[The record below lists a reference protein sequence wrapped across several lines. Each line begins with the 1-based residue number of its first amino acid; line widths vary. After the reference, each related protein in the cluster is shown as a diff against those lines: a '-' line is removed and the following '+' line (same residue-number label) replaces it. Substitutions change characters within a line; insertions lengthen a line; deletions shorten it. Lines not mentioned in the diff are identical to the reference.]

1 MCDVKLSTTELLLL
15 RVKGELVTWLEQH
28 LKCCADCR
36 EADRKIREAHK
47 EGRLLEGFDYEW
59 RQELLRTGHA

>member
-28 LKCCADCR
+28 LNLKSCADCC

-47 EGRLLEGFDYEW
+47 EGRLNTVTFLVGFEGV
-59 RQELLRTGHA
+59 